1 MDAAASRKC
10 THLLEFLFL
19 FSFFLSL
26 SLSLSLNDIIY
37 LAPVMSG
44 SLLKGNDS
52 ELLDKTGGRK
62 S

>member
-10 THLLEFLFL
+10 THLLEFFFW
-19 FSFFLSL
+19 FSFF